1 MNYGPLR
8 DSPNRVQRFVL
19 ESHWRS
25 SMAIGLFGAGVGALL
40 AAFRGIPLLVS
51 ALVNVPFFVL
61 GSLGIFFFSSA
72 RHMTPSERQEMV
84 VPYPSLG
91 LPKARTRWQRAMM
104 MAVLLGVSISIVIR
118 LVQAFGGDTD
128 TTDLGYLVVLLAVAA
143 ALVAGL
149 RPASP
154 DT

>member
-51 ALVNVPFFVL
+51 ALINVPILVL
-61 GSLGIFFFSSA
+61 GSLGVFFFSSA

-84 VPYPSLG
+84 VPYLSDDQNDSATELSQHTPVRPTDWTMPSS
-91 LPKARTRWQRAMM
+91 AM
-104 MAVLLGVSISIVIR
+104 
-118 LVQAFGGDTD
+118 
-128 TTDLGYLVVLLAVAA
+128 
-143 ALVAGL
+143 
-149 RPASP
+149 RPR
-154 DT
+154 